1 MAEHTFAQVP
11 SVEIPRSSFSRDH
24 GHKTTLDAGW
34 LVPIFVDEALPGDTF
49 SYASIMCLSASSF
62 GMTLLYLFSISSSLI
77 LSSLISCSKESNLF

>member
-49 SYASIMCLSASSF
+49 SLQMNGLGRLSTAIHPF
-62 GMTLLYLFSISSSLI
+62 MDNLYFSTFFFAVPYRSVW
-77 LSSLISCSKESNLF
+77 LS